1 MQQMRVWLR
10 GRADD
15 LGVLKPLV
23 LLVWRASPRLFI
35 ALLAL
40 TLLGGLA
47 PIGTMVV
54 GARLLDA
61 VIAAVRDGAVPSAL
75 LVLVGLFGALHV
87 GSQLLNRMN
96 NVVQGIYQ
104 KRVENSVQLM
114 LVEKAGAL
122 DLAFFENPLFYNQL
136 TNASNEAAFRP
147 VMIVTQLMQLATL
160 ATTLISVVLVLLLWQ
175 PWVVPVIVIASA
187 LLFRT
192 SARYNQSR
200 FQMVVGRTTQMR
212 TAQYYRAMLTSDWVA
227 KEVRLFG
234 LQPFL
239 GGRYR
244 RLLDQIYGQDV
255 TLARRELLH
264 VGAVELLL
272 ACVYPLLFGFAVYQ
286 AALGRITIGE
296 FTLYNQSMW
305 QLAGSLHF
313 LTLMLSQ
320 LYENRLFIANLFLF
334 LSLEPLVERPRPFG
348 PALATPPARA
358 PRIELRSVSF
368 CYPHVNNPVLHD
380 LSFVIEPGETV
391 ALVGVNGAGKTTL
404 VKLLAGLYQPTGGQ
418 ILLDG
423 VDTTSMDR
431 AALRER
437 LGVILQDYIIY
448 HFSAYDNI
456 ALGRAEAL
464 DDRERVLESARQSG
478 FDRVAAAM
486 PQGYETI
493 LGRFFELGYELSGGQ
508 RQLVAL
514 TRALM
519 RRAPLLILDEP
530 SAALDVYAEQ
540 RFFEQ
545 VLDEHRARNQTIL
558 FISHRFSTVRRADRI
573 LVLEHGR
580 LIEEGPHSE
589 LMARGGRYA
598 EMFIAQAQLYRPEMP
613 EPPVAGLAHEHQPQL
628 VVGASE

>member
-1 MQQMRVWLR
+1 MQQMRMWLR
-10 GRADD
+10 GRLDD
-15 LGVLKPLV
+15 LTVLKPLV
-23 LLVWRASPRLFI
+23 LLVWRASPPLFL

-40 TLLGGLA
+40 TLLAGLL
-47 PIGTMVV
+47 PV
-54 GARLLDA
+54 GSMFVSARLLDA
-61 VIAAVRDGAVPSAL
+61 VIATAQDGGGTLPGPL
-75 LVLVGLFGALHV
+75 LVLVGLFGVLHV

-104 KRVENSVQLM
+104 KRVENYVQLM
-114 LVEKAGAL
+114 LVEKASTL
-122 DLAFFENPLFYNQL
+122 DLAFFENPQFYNQL
-136 TNASNEAAFRP
+136 TNASNEASFRP
-147 VMIVTQLMQLATL
+147 VMIVTQLMQLGML
-160 ATTLISVVLVLLLWQ
+160 ATTLISVVVVLLFWQ
-175 PWVVPVIVIASA
+175 PWVVPVILMASM

-192 SARYNQSR
+192 AARYNQSR
-200 FQMVVGRTTQMR
+200 FQMIVGRTTQMR
-212 TAQYYRAMLTSDWVA
+212 TSQYYRAMLTSDWVA

-244 RLLDQIYGQDV
+244 GLLDQLYSQDV
-255 TLARRELLH
+255 TLVRRELLH

-272 ACVYPLLFGFAVYQ
+272 ASVYPLLFAFAVYQ

-320 LYENRLFIANLFLF
+320 LYENRLFITNLFQF
-334 LSLEPLVERPRPFG
+334 LSLEPTVEAARADG
-348 PALATPPARA
+348 PAPLTPPAA
-358 PRIELRSVSF
+358 TPRIEFRNVSF
-368 CYPHVNNPVLHD
+368 CYPHINNPVLHD

-404 VKLLAGLYQPTGGQ
+404 VKLLAGLYLPTGGQ

-423 VDTTSMDR
+423 VDTALMDR
-431 AALRER
+431 AVLRER

-456 ALGRAEAL
+456 GIGRAEAL

-478 FDRVAAAM
+478 FDRVATAM

-493 LGRFFELGYELSGGQ
+493 LGRFFELGHELSGGQ

-519 RRAPLLILDEP
+519 RRAPVLILDEP

-545 VLDEHRARNQTIL
+545 VLDEHRTRSQTTL

-580 LIEEGPHSE
+580 LIEAGSHSE
-589 LMARGGRYA
+589 LLARQGRYA
-598 EMFIAQAQLYRPEMP
+598 EMFTAQAQLYGPETP
-613 EPPVAGLAHEHQPQL
+613 ERSVVGVAG
-628 VVGASE
+628 

>member
-1 MQQMRVWLR
+1 MEQMRVWLR

-23 LLVWRASPRLFI
+23 LLVWRASPRLFM
-35 ALLAL
+35 ALLVL
-40 TLLGGLA
+40 TLLSGLV
-47 PIGTMVV
+47 PIGTMFVS
-54 GARLLDA
+54 ARLLDA
-61 VIAAVRDGAVPSAL
+61 VIAAAQDGAVPQAL
-75 LVLVGLFGALHV
+75 LMLVGMFGALHV
-87 GSQLLNRMN
+87 GSQVLNRMN
-96 NVVQGIYQ
+96 SAVQGIYQ
-104 KRVENSVQLM
+104 KRVENYVQQM
-114 LVEKAGAL
+114 LVDKAGAL
-122 DLAFFENPLFYNQL
+122 DLAFFENPVFYNQL
-136 TNASNEAAFRP
+136 TNASNEASFRP
-147 VMIVTQLMQLATL
+147 VMILTQLIQLGTL
-160 ATTLISVVLVLLLWQ
+160 VTTLLSVVVVLLLWQ

-192 SARYNQSR
+192 AARYNQSR
-200 FQMVVGRTTQMR
+200 FQMIVGRTTQMR
-212 TAQYYRAMLTSDWVA
+212 ASQYYRSMLTSDWVA

-244 RLLDQIYGQDV
+244 GLLERIYGQDV
-255 TLARRELLH
+255 ALARRELLH

-286 AALGRITIGE
+286 AAQGRITIGE

-320 LYENRLFIANLFLF
+320 LYENRLFITNLFLF
-334 LSLEPLVERPRPFG
+334 LNLAPVVEAARPAA
-348 PALATPPARA
+348 PAPPAVPATA
-358 PRIELRSVSF
+358 PRIEFRHVSF

-380 LSFVIEPGETV
+380 LCFAIEPGETV

-404 VKLLAGLYQPTGGQ
+404 VKLLAGLYLPTGGQ

-423 VDTTSMDR
+423 VDTATMDR
-431 AALRER
+431 AVLRER

-456 ALGRAEAL
+456 GVGRAEAL

-493 LGRFFELGYELSGGQ
+493 LGRFFELGHELSGGQ

-519 RRAPLLILDEP
+519 RRAPVLILDEP

-545 VLDEHRARNQTIL
+545 VLDEHRARSQTIL

-580 LIEEGPHSE
+580 LIEHGPHAD
-589 LMARGGRYA
+589 LLARGGRYA
-598 EMFIAQAQLYRPEMP
+598 EMFTAQAQLYGPETP
-613 EPPVAGLAHEHQPQL
+613 EPPAGAAHESRPQL
-628 VVGASE
+628 AVGASE